1 MPDDDR
7 FERLLRGRGWRSA
20 YRLAAGNSEMNLLVD
35 SFIKAAAH
43 ALRNQA
49 QSPSLS
55 EVANVLCE
63 SLNVPSLHDGRT
75 PSGLE
80 AFEHLSNSL
89 DDIGVKDRG
98 PVGTQHAIRVAERVF
113 VEEARQA
120 EAASSEQI
128 QDRLGEAFVADLVDH
143 QCLSRVRN
151 GIAEKT
157 NRTVEQQHAWE
168 QGLKE
173 NLKPQARKLFRS
185 ALKVTDTG
193 AVRAP
198 RSTATHPPPLEVQL
212 HQPLVTVQR

>member
-7 FERLLRGRGWRSA
+7 FERLLRGRGCRSA
-20 YRLAAGNSEMNLLVD
+20 YRLAAGNSERNLLVD
-35 SFIKAAAH
+35 SFIKAAAR

-49 QSPSLS
+49 QSPSLA
-55 EVANVLCE
+55 EVANILCE
-63 SLNVPSLHDGRT
+63 SLHAPSLHDEGT
-75 PSGLE
+75 LSGLE
-80 AFEHLSNSL
+80 AFEHLSHGL

-98 PVGTQHAIRVAERVF
+98 HVGTHLAIRAAERVF
-113 VEEARQA
+113 VEQARKM
-120 EAASSEQI
+120 EVASNEQI

-185 ALKVTDTG
+185 ALKATDSG
-193 AVRAP
+193 DVRAP
-198 RSTATHPPPLEVQL
+198 KGTATPPPLEVQL
-212 HQPLVTVQR
+212 HEPLVALQK

>member
-20 YRLAAGNSEMNLLVD
+20 YRLAAGNSETNLLVD

-55 EVANVLCE
+55 DVANVLCE
-63 SLNVPSLHDGRT
+63 SLSVPSLHNGKMS
-75 PSGLE
+75 SGLE
-80 AFEHLSNSL
+80 AFEHLSSGL
-89 DDIGVKDRG
+89 DEIGAKDRG
-98 PVGTQHAIRVAERVF
+98 HIGTQLAIRAAERVF
-113 VEEARQA
+113 VEQARQTG
-120 EAASSEQI
+120 AASSEQI
-128 QDRLGEAFVADLVDH
+128 QDRLGEVFVADLVDH

-185 ALKVTDTG
+185 ALKATDSG
-193 AVRAP
+193 EVRAP
-198 RSTATHPPPLEVQL
+198 RGTATPPPLEVQL
-212 HQPLVTVQR
+212 HEPLVALQR